1 MKQNI
6 IFLDA
11 TQEYPVAFTAANTKV
26 ELMGRGLR
34 ALGNRVLVIN
44 GVIGRTTAQGAGS
57 SGVLA
62 YVSFPQRISKYWGWI
77 FNIHSLFKLLR
88 KHRQRDAKNII
99 VLGASYYFLFLIYVM
114 LGRWLGYRL
123 VVMFDEWHI
132 TGMET
137 KISKKANA
145 VMFDYTFGY
154 FLDGIL
160 PISEFLEE
168 KAARFGKKQL
178 RLPVLA
184 EYGVLP
190 GCSPSGRQYGY
201 FLYCAHA
208 GYLRVI
214 LVLLDALVKYAATGR
229 EETLMLILSG
239 KAEQLNCVRREIELR
254 GLNGR
259 VEVRTKVPFKELHEL
274 YQQALALLIP
284 LDPDSIQDQARFS
297 QKIAEY
303 LAAAR
308 PIITTDVG
316 EIPYYFTDCEDAV
329 IASSHS
335 SDGYTEA
342 MLRAAADLEEA
353 SKIGCRGHAL
363 GERTFDYRDHC
374 RKLSSFFETI

>member
-34 ALGNRVLVIN
+34 ALGNRVIVIN
-44 GVIGRTTAQGAGS
+44 SIIGRTTAQGAGS

-77 FNIHSLFKLLR
+77 FNIYSLLKLLR
-88 KHRQRDAKNII
+88 KHRRRNAKNII
-99 VLGASYYFLFLIYVM
+99 VLGASYYFLFLIYVL

-123 VVMFDEWHI
+123 IVMFDEWHI

-160 PISEFLEE
+160 PISEYLES

-184 EYGVLP
+184 EYSMLP
-190 GCSPSGRQYGY
+190 DSPPSGRPHGY

-229 EETLMLILSG
+229 EESLMLILSG
-239 KAEQLNCVRREIELR
+239 KAEQLDCVRSEIELR
-254 GLNGR
+254 QLNSR

-308 PIITTDVG
+308 PIITTNVG

-329 IASSHS
+329 IASAHS
-335 SDGYTEA
+335 SAGYAEA
-342 MLRAAADLEEA
+342 MLRVAADLEVA
-353 SKIGCRGHAL
+353 SNIGCKGRAL
-363 GERTFDYRDHC
+363 GERAFDYRYHC
-374 RKLSSFFETI
+374 LNLKNYFETI